1 MALWILNSFQWLS
14 FAAFKKFFDVK
25 ELIAFILP
33 TTYAYYDGVP
43 KLVDCSR
50 PVIIATSCCIALL
63 LMFFNIYKK
72 YNEHE
77 QAIAEVLETGY
88 FCNFFD
94 RTAVLLDEKRQ
105 RGDNVTISFKNHK
118 NITLDV
124 NKMLVKISLPKS
136 KSQLSDTISK
146 IDAISRDATL
156 DNGIWVKAAENP
168 DGSVTVYECPRTLKA
183 ISRYL
188 VNGQDAYTEENSYRL
203 HAYFNN
209 RFMKDWDS
217 HLDSIPQTIFKVNDH
232 FEA

>member
-1 MALWILNSFQWLS
+1 MAPWLITSFQWLS
-14 FAAFKKFFDVK
+14 LSAIKKFFDLK
-25 ELIAFILP
+25 ELVAFILP
-33 TTYAYYDGVP
+33 TTYAYYDGMP
-43 KLVDCSR
+43 KLIELSH
-50 PVIIATSCCIALL
+50 PVIIITSCAIGIM
-63 LMFFNIYKK
+63 LMLFNVYKK

-105 RGDNVTISFKNHK
+105 RGDSVVIEFKNHK
-118 NITLDV
+118 TLTLDV

-136 KSQLSDTISK
+136 KSKLSETIAQ
-146 IDAISRDATL
+146 IDAIARDATL
-156 DNGIWVKAAENP
+156 DSGIWVKAAENA

-188 VNGQDAYTEENSYRL
+188 VNGQEGYTEDTSYRL
-203 HAYFNN
+203 CHYFNE
-209 RFMKDWDS
+209 RFMKDWES
-217 HLDSIPQTIFKVNDH
+217 HVDSIPQTIFKINDH